1 MSAIFLRGCKV
12 LINSLFH
19 KTIIHVNLIKMENKV
34 FLALLFIVFFSI
46 DVYGGVVIQGHII
59 NVPKSKIY
67 LTNRPNGFGPS
78 FVVKIYDSCI
88 TNESGRFYFLIKNL
102 NESQYYSIEFGDTKL
117 GWIPLLL
124 RNNENVKINA
134 SISARLKI
142 ESVIGS
148 SEYTLT
154 EQLRRE
160 TKVFRDR
167 MNFYASMSSS
177 FYESNPDSSKYYSKL
192 NSSQYDSIRI
202 AELKFILEH
211 PASTY
216 SLNLLK
222 SYMFE
227 LKRDTLRKYLLNVS
241 NSLRNLFLYKELMQ
255 FINSNE
261 LAKVGSFAPQISVI
275 DSNNKKNKLEFSSL
289 NGKIVLI
296 DFWASWCVP
305 CREKIPQL
313 KLLYHK
319 LDKSKYFFLSVSI
332 DSDKISWRK
341 ALQKEAMPW
350 LNYIINPAYKYQ
362 IMSNYS
368 LESIPRYVLVNG
380 QGKVFLIV
388 NNFEELEL
396 KLNEL
401 SSNENSLK
409 E

>member
-1 MSAIFLRGCKV
+1 
-12 LINSLFH
+12 
-19 KTIIHVNLIKMENKV
+19 MENKV